1 MEAGAPSCCSAIS
14 GILAEKAVA
23 SYMPN
28 IAQEPF
34 SAALARLDPAKP
46 PGDRK
51 RWPLGPVHSMQGE
64 AIDVHHG
71 GRG

>member
-1 MEAGAPSCCSAIS
+1 MSKRIRRRDIRPGRAADEPHPVGGEASRCCSAIS

-34 SAALARLDPAKP
+34 GPWAQFIRCKGRL
-46 PGDRK
+46 
-51 RWPLGPVHSMQGE
+51 
-64 AIDVHHG
+64 
-71 GRG
+71 